1 MPTRLFSLLLIISL
15 LTACGPASLSNST
28 ASAPVPGPLVPVG
41 EPEIRDLGPTSETV
55 WNCGSG
61 GGTVV
66 KHPSMS
72 VVTNYAVQW
81 EIGGTTGVGLNIGE
95 GVIPGGVNLS
105 TSLEGRYASSFDQ
118 GVQQGTGWD
127 LPAEPNSIV
136 VYTLMWREIWQRG
149 YVDVRL
155 ADQNVIR
162 VNVRYRTGILSDI
175 VGKQIQFCGDVT
187 PVAQPSPVSQAQQQP
202 TIVAPSQPS
211 GSFTTEDLD
220 AILGAGNWRCV
231 DGFPNAVSIDSLPSN
246 FIVRFP
252 LIRVDAR
259 NRFYYKG
266 DIVPDAGYYAT
277 GWLAGDLPNNPCLRT
292 QPHITRSD
300 INGLLGAGNWHCL
313 ANYPTGVKVDNIPSG
328 FVVQRP
334 AIFVDKEDKRYYQ
347 GESVPSGG
355 PATVWFPVSIA
366 NECP

>member
-155 ADQNVIR
+155 ADQSKCDQGER
-162 VNVRYRTGILSDI
+162 
-175 VGKQIQFCGDVT
+175 
-187 PVAQPSPVSQAQQQP
+187 
-202 TIVAPSQPS
+202 
-211 GSFTTEDLD
+211 
-220 AILGAGNWRCV
+220 
-231 DGFPNAVSIDSLPSN
+231 AVSYRDS
-246 FIVRFP
+246 
-252 LIRVDAR
+252 
-259 NRFYYKG
+259 K
-266 DIVPDAGYYAT
+266 
-277 GWLAGDLPNNPCLRT
+277 
-292 QPHITRSD
+292 
-300 INGLLGAGNWHCL
+300 
-313 ANYPTGVKVDNIPSG
+313 
-328 FVVQRP
+328 
-334 AIFVDKEDKRYYQ
+334 
-347 GESVPSGG
+347 
-355 PATVWFPVSIA
+355 
-366 NECP
+366 